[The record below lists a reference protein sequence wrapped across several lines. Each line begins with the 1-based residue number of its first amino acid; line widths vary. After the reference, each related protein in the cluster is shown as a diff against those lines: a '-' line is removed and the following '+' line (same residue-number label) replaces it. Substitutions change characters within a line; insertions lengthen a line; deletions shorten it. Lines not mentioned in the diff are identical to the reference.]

1 MSETTRM
8 HFVPRTY
15 LKRFSTEKMK
25 AGTKEYYIS
34 ALDISKFSGEEFD
47 TIKGEIKQRN
57 IRRICVEDN
66 LYLLPGETKEE
77 RLLIE
82 NLYQELYEDSY
93 DALYKLLIDDKKDI
107 ITVEERYS
115 IVGFV
120 VSLFF
125 RNNTWNNF
133 MNRITSDIYDR
144 AYLLSKANNQNSFF
158 FEDKEISLVGKTL
171 DELKSDNKKYNT
183 PEHAMQTVQ
192 RIFELIRLRV
202 NNDFIS
208 VIKARPGFEFITS
221 DNPVSFKNHDIS
233 HRPIPFDPTNALWL
247 PIDKDHMIQVQP
259 WADQLDWAMIGKL
272 NDGPFPG
279 TMTSMSNNF
288 QLQQCGKYL
297 LGTENGLNMFQ
308 QKPMGII
315 PKR

>member
-272 NDGPFPG
+272 NDGPFQG
-279 TMTSMSNNF
+279 
-288 QLQQCGKYL
+288 Q
-297 LGTENGLNMFQ
+297 
-308 QKPMGII
+308 
-315 PKR
+315 